1 MTMED
6 TKTPDLFAPDGGDE
20 AAPIEEHAS
29 HAYLGYAVSTVKSR
43 ALPEVA
49 DGLKPVQR
57 RILYAMGE
65 ANAAGFAKCARYVG
79 EVLGKYHPH
88 GDSSTY
94 EALVHLAQPFS
105 MRYPLIDGQGNFG
118 SRDGDAPAAY
128 RYTEA
133 RLSRF
138 SELVLSEIRE
148 GTVDFIRNYDGK
160 FEEPVLLPARLPFG
174 LLNGS
179 FGIPVGFST
188 RIPSHNLKEVAAAA
202 AHVIRH
208 PRAKLEDVLE
218 RTPGPDFPG
227 GGQLI
232 SPPEEIRQAYETGR
246 GSLVL
251 RCKWE
256 TEQLARGQW
265 RIVVTELPHGVSVR
279 QVVEE
284 IEGLANPRPGLG
296 KKELTQEQKRLK
308 QFILD
313 QVEAV
318 RDESDRKSKLRLVIE
333 PRSSRQ
339 NPDEMMAA
347 LLVHTALETRYAVN
361 LTWLGL
367 DGLPETKGI
376 VEVLREWGEFRVA
389 TVRRRTQFR
398 LDRCKE
404 RLHIVEGRLKAYAK
418 IDEIIKLIRASE
430 DQAEAKQKLKER
442 FKFTERQ
449 AEDIVNLRLGQL
461 TRLDGAKLNEECK
474 ALEVERKGLKL
485 LLGDDKELKKLV
497 ISELHEDAKKYG
509 DDRRT
514 LIKTAERAQLEVSVL
529 EEPVTVIL
537 SQKGWIRARS
547 GHGADLSTLTFK
559 DGDALL
565 QTLECKTTDP
575 VIVLAASGKTFTV
588 DAAALPSGRGD
599 GAPVNTLVN
608 SSSDD
613 IVWMASGAPGQPLLM
628 SSSAGLGFVCK
639 LGDLVTKTRQ
649 GKDFMKVDEGAQAR
663 PPVKFPEGKFVAA
676 LFSDSRLLVFPLD
689 EVPGRPNG
697 GGGGQLLSL
706 PEGISLVSLAVTD
719 GKSLVVSG
727 IKRKNRA
734 VATPDQKQLAEHIG
748 RRAQRGRLADVGF
761 RPDRVGEEMRLLIP
775 ALFFLSSCA
784 TAPAGGLGRIE

>member
-6 TKTPDLFAPDGGDE
+6 TKTLDLFAPDGGDE

-65 ANAAGFAKCARYVG
+65 AAGGAQGFAKCARYVG

-148 GTVDFIRNYDGK
+148 GTVDFQKNYDGK
-160 FEEPVLLPARLPFG
+160 FDEPVLLPARLPFG

-202 AHVIRH
+202 AHVIKH
-208 PRAKLEDVLE
+208 PRAKVEDVLE
-218 RTPGPDFPG
+218 LLPGPDFPG
-227 GGQLI
+227 GGQII
-232 SPPEEIRQAYETGR
+232 SPKAEIKEAYATGR

-251 RCKWE
+251 RCKWDK
-256 TEQLARGQW
+256 EQLARGQW
-265 RIVVTELPHGVSVR
+265 RLVITELPHGVSVR
-279 QVVEE
+279 QVIEE
-284 IEGLANPRPGLG
+284 LEAVANPKAGQGR
-296 KKELTQEQKRLK
+296 KEVSQEQKRLK

-313 QVEAV
+313 QIEPGGV

-339 NPDEMMAA
+339 DAEELVAA
-347 LLVHTALETRYAVN
+347 LMVHTSLETRYAVN

-376 VEVLREWGEFRVA
+376 VDVLREWGEWRCE

-398 LDRCKE
+398 LDRVEE
-404 RLHIVEGRLKAYAK
+404 RLHIIEGRIKAYAK
-418 IDEIIKLIRASE
+418 IDEVIKIIRAAE
-430 DQAEAKQKLKER
+430 DPAEAKQKLRER
-442 FKFTERQ
+442 FKFSERQ

-461 TRLDGAKLNEECK
+461 TRLDGIKLNDERK
-474 ALEVERKGLKL
+474 ALEAGRKELKT
-485 LLGDDKELKKLV
+485 LLGDEKELKKLV
-497 ISELHEDAKKYG
+497 TRELAEDARKYG
-509 DDRRT
+509 DERRT
-514 LIKTAERAQLEVSVL
+514 LIKPAERAQVERTVV
-529 EEPVTVIL
+529 EEPLTVIL
-537 SQKGWIRARS
+537 SRKGWMRART
-547 GHGADLSTLTFK
+547 GHGLDVSTLTFK
-559 DGDALL
+559 EGDALA
-565 QTLECKTTDP
+565 QTLECKTTDA
-575 VIVLAASGKTFTV
+575 VIVLAGSGKTFTI
-588 DAAALPSGRGD
+588 AAADIPSGRGD

-608 SSSDD
+608 SGSDA
-613 IVWMASGAPGQPLLM
+613 IVWMASGEPSQRLLM
-628 SSSAGLGFVCK
+628 NSTAGLG
-639 LGDLVTKTRQ
+639 
-649 GKDFMKVDEGAQAR
+649 
-663 PPVKFPEGKFVAA
+663 
-676 LFSDSRLLVFPLD
+676 
-689 EVPGRPNG
+689 
-697 GGGGQLLSL
+697 
-706 PEGISLVSLAVTD
+706 
-719 GKSLVVSG
+719 
-727 IKRKNRA
+727 
-734 VATPDQKQLAEHIG
+734 
-748 RRAQRGRLADVGF
+748 
-761 RPDRVGEEMRLLIP
+761 
-775 ALFFLSSCA
+775 
-784 TAPAGGLGRIE
+784 

>member
-1 MTMED
+1 MED
-6 TKTPDLFAPDGGDE
+6 PKTLDLFAPDGGDE

-43 ALPEVA
+43 ALPEIA

-65 ANAAGFAKCARYVG
+65 AAGGAQSFSKCARYVG

-218 RTPGPDFPG
+218 RMPGPDFPG
-227 GGQLI
+227 GGQII

-251 RCKWE
+251 KCKWE
-256 TEQLARGQW
+256 REQLARGQW
-265 RIVVTELPHGVSVR
+265 RIVISELPHGVSVK
-279 QVVEE
+279 QVSEE
-284 IEGLANPRPGLG
+284 IEALANPKPGLG
-296 KKELTQEQKRLK
+296 KKEVSQEQKRMK

-313 QVEAV
+313 QIDQGGV

-339 NPDEMMAA
+339 NPEELMAA

-398 LDRCKE
+398 L
-404 RLHIVEGRLKAYAK
+404 G
-418 IDEIIKLIRASE
+418 DE
-430 DQAEAKQKLKER
+430 
-442 FKFTERQ
+442 
-449 AEDIVNLRLGQL
+449 
-461 TRLDGAKLNEECK
+461 
-474 ALEVERKGLKL
+474 
-485 LLGDDKELKKLV
+485 KELKKLV
-497 ISELHEDAKKYG
+497 ISELQEDAKKYG

-514 LIKTAERAQLEVSVL
+514 LIKTAGRAQLEVSVL

-547 GHGADLSTLTFK
+547 GHGVDLSTLTFK

-588 DAAALPSGRGD
+588 DAAAIPSGRGD

-613 IVWMASGAPGQPLLM
+613 IVWMSSGAPGQPLLM
-628 SSSAGLGFVCK
+628 SSWAGLGFVCK

-649 GKDFMKVDEGAQAR
+649 GKDLMKVDGGAQAR
-663 PPVKFPEGKFVAA
+663 PPVKFSEGKFVAA
-676 LFSDSRLLVFPLD
+676 LSSDSRLLVFPL
-689 EVPGRPNG
+689 EEGPERPNG
-697 GGGGQLLSL
+697 G
-706 PEGISLVSLAVTD
+706 V
-719 GKSLVVSG
+719 
-727 IKRKNRA
+727 
-734 VATPDQKQLAEHIG
+734 
-748 RRAQRGRLADVGF
+748 
-761 RPDRVGEEMRLLIP
+761 
-775 ALFFLSSCA
+775 
-784 TAPAGGLGRIE
+784 GGLRFFFSNGD

>member
-1 MTMED
+1 MED
-6 TKTPDLFAPDGGDE
+6 TKTFDLFTPDNGDE
-20 AAPIEEHAS
+20 AAPIEQHAS
-29 HAYLGYAVSTVKSR
+29 HAYLGYAVSTVKAR
-43 ALPEVA
+43 ALPEIA

-57 RILYAMGE
+57 RILYAMGD
-65 ANAAGFAKCARYVG
+65 AGGTGFAKCARYVG

-94 EALVHLAQPFS
+94 EALVHLAHPFS

-118 SRDGDAPAAY
+118 SRDGDAAAAY

-138 SELVLSEIRE
+138 AELMLAEIAE
-148 GTVDFIRNYDGK
+148 GTVDFVKNYDGK
-160 FEEPVLLPARLPFG
+160 FEEPALLPARLPFG

-188 RIPSHNLKEVAAAA
+188 RIPSHNLKEVAEAA
-202 AHVIRH
+202 AHVIKH

-218 RTPGPDFPG
+218 ILPGPDFPG

-232 SPPEEIRQAYETGR
+232 SPAEEIRQAYETGR
-246 GSLVL
+246 GSLLL

-256 TEQLARGQW
+256 RENLARGQW

-279 QVVEE
+279 QVMEE
-284 IEGLANPRPGLG
+284 IEALANPKPGFG
-296 KKELTQEQKRLK
+296 KKEVTQEQKRLK

-313 QVEAV
+313 QVEGV
-318 RDESDRKSKLRLVIE
+318 RDESDRKSRLRLVIE
-333 PRSSRQ
+333 PRTSRQ
-339 NPDEMMAA
+339 IPEEMMAA
-347 LLVHTALETRYAVN
+347 LLVHTSLESRYAVN

-376 VEVLREWGEFRVA
+376 VDALREWGEFRVD

-398 LDRCKE
+398 LDRVEE
-404 RLHIVEGRLKAYAK
+404 RLHIVEGRIKAYAR
-418 IDEIIKLIRASE
+418 IDEIIKLIRAAE
-430 DQAEAKQKLKER
+430 DQAEAKEKLRER
-442 FKFTERQ
+442 FRFSERQ

-461 TRLDGAKLNEECK
+461 TRLDGVKLND
-474 ALEVERKGLKL
+474 ERKVLEAERKELKA

-497 ISELHEDAKKYG
+497 VSELQEDAKKYG

-514 LIKTAERAQLEVSVL
+514 LIQTAQRAQVERTVL

-537 SQKGWIRARS
+537 SRKGWIRART
-547 GHGADLSTLTFK
+547 GHGVDLSTLTFK

-565 QTLECKTTDP
+565 QTLECKTTDS

-588 DAAALPSGRGD
+588 DAAAIPSGRGD

-613 IVWMASGAPGQPLLM
+613 IVWVGFGAPGQPLLM

-663 PPVKFPEGKFVAA
+663 PPVKFSEGKFVAA
-676 LFSDSRLLVFPLD
+676 LSSDARLLVFPLE
-689 EVPGRPNG
+689 EVPERPNG
-697 GGGGQLLSL
+697 GVGVQLIAL
-706 PEGISLVSLAVTD
+706 PEKLILTSLSVTD

-734 VATPDQKQLAEHIG
+734 AATLDQKQLAEHIG
-748 RRAQRGRLADVGF
+748 KRAQRGRLADVGF
-761 RPDRVGEEMRLLIP
+761 RPDRLGE
-775 ALFFLSSCA
+775 
-784 TAPAGGLGRIE
+784 